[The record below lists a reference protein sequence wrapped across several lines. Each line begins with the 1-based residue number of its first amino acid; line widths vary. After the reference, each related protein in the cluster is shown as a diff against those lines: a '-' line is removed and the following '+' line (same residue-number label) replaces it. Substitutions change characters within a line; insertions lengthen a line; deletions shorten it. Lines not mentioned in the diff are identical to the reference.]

1 MIGSKL
7 EAINFIG
14 TLPYRCI
21 FYEPYATRRHY
32 HNEISIFLLIKGQA
46 EVIVED
52 NHYVL
57 NEDDVILINPL
68 ESHELISGLESYG
81 ILLQFDPKKFY
92 ISKNIHFKHL
102 INDTTDLDLLY
113 QLKSIIYTVF
123 KNCIEN
129 KYFNNIRTIHDL
141 IAILFENCRELES
154 FERKV
159 NKHQARIDEIAE
171 YIEKNYSKR
180 ITLQEL
186 ASKQALSISYLSNFF
201 EKNFGKTFL
210 QYYNDIRIDHAI
222 DDLLNSNFSI
232 DEISLR
238 NGFDDPRSFVSAFKK
253 RYHIL
258 PSIYRK
264 KSTSRL
270 MKDKL
275 KNENEIDVD
284 KLSYIKE
291 KFNTFLID
299 KPTLSSEFIS
309 PAPEKLI
316 EINSLDITKQGTPF
330 NKNFNHA
337 IGVVSAHDMLLG
349 DVQSML
355 IRAKKDINF
364 KYVKFHGILSD
375 EMEVYNESPDGEPIL
390 NFFLIDK
397 VLDFILSISM
407 KPIIELT
414 YMPSLL
420 ALHPKRYLYNNKCI
434 ASEPKDLNKW
444 QHFIEGLLE
453 HIISKYGENEINT
466 WYFTIWNLPESG
478 TSFLGFDSDQRFFEF
493 YLKTYNCIKGYL
505 PDSVMLSPT
514 IGLSPGNPSEFFSNF
529 VEFCS
534 SNDCMPDII
543 NVTYSNEIFQMI
555 GDMNTIQ
562 TTAFFK
568 KNPDALLEAT
578 NNTISFFKE
587 KNINAPIFLSTWMLT
602 SSHRNLINDTVFK
615 SCYYVKNYL
624 QVHDKIDLFGL
635 WCLTDLNGESPLNPS
650 LFYGG
655 QGMLTKRGIEKSTY
669 NALILLSKLGKEIIY
684 QDEGILVTRSY
695 KKIQILLYNYQHY
708 SDLYAEGKITL
719 EANNRYIPFDLSKKH
734 RYKIV
739 LNNITSDKVFI
750 KTYTVSQ
757 QHGSS
762 YDAFLRMGGVELKY
776 DDEFDHL
783 QRHSSYYIEVEE
795 QKTVNNTITINKI
808 VPVLGIYLIEIKL

>member
-7 EAINFIG
+7 EVVNFIE
-14 TLPYRCI
+14 TLPYKCI
-21 FYEPYATRRHY
+21 IYEPCATRRHY
-32 HNEISIFLLIKGQA
+32 HNEITIFLLIKGHVDINIEGQNY
-46 EVIVED
+46 E
-52 NHYVL
+52 L
-57 NEDDVILINPL
+57 NEDDIILVNSH
-68 ESHELISGLESYG
+68 ESHELISGFDSYG
-81 ILLQFDPKKFY
+81 ILLQFDPSKFY
-92 ISKNIHFKHL
+92 ISNDIRFSHL
-102 INDTTDLDLLY
+102 IDNNADLDFLY
-113 QLKSIIYTVF
+113 QAKSTLYAIF

-129 KYFNNIRTIHDL
+129 KFFNNIRTIHDL
-141 IAILFENCRELES
+141 IAILFENFRVLEVTK
-154 FERKV
+154 RKV

-171 YIEKNYSKR
+171 YIEKNYSQR

-186 ASKQALSISYLSNFF
+186 ADKQALSVSYLSNFF

-210 QYYNDIRIDHAI
+210 QYYNDIRIDHAV
-222 DDLLNSNFSI
+222 DDLLNSNLSI

-253 RYHIL
+253 RYNIL

-264 KSTSRL
+264 KSTKKSL
-270 MKDKL
+270 SDKL
-275 KNENEIDVD
+275 KSENEIDSD
-284 KLSYIKE
+284 RLEYIK
-291 KFNTFLID
+291 KKMSLFSINKQTVSQD
-299 KPTLSSEFIS
+299 FIS
-309 PAPEKLI
+309 PAPEKII
-316 EINSLDITKQGTPF
+316 EINDLDVTKQGTLYS
-330 NKNFNHA
+330 KNFNHT
-337 IGVVSAHDMLLG
+337 IGVVSAHDILLG

-355 IRAKKDINF
+355 IRAKKDIDF

-375 EMEVYNESPDGEPIL
+375 DMEVYNESEDGAPIL

-397 VLDFILSISM
+397 VLDFILSVNM

-420 ALHPKRYLYNNKCI
+420 ALHPEKYLYNNKCL
-434 ASEPKDLNKW
+434 ASEPKDINKW
-444 QHFIEGLLE
+444 LYLIEGLLE
-453 HIISKYGENEINT
+453 HIISKYGENEINL
-466 WYFTIWNLPESG
+466 WYFTIWNLPESSP
-478 TSFLGFDSDQRFFEF
+478 SFLGFDSDQRFFEF
-493 YLKTYNCIKGYL
+493 YLKTYNCIKGFL

-514 IGLSPGNPSEFFSNF
+514 IGLEN
-529 VEFCS
+529 
-534 SNDCMPDII
+534 SNDDGFTSKFLDFCLTNNCLPDML
-543 NVTYSNEIFQMI
+543 NTTYSNEIFRVI
-555 GDMNTIQ
+555 GDSNTIQ
-562 TTAFFK
+562 AQSYFK
-568 KNPDALLEAT
+568 KNPNSLLEST
-578 NNTISFFKE
+578 NNMISLL
-587 KNINAPIFLSTWMLT
+587 KNKNVNVPMFLSTWMLT

-615 SCYYVKNYL
+615 SCYFIKNYL
-624 QVHDKIDLFGL
+624 QVYDKIDHFGL
-635 WCLTDLNGESPLNPS
+635 WCLTDLNGESPLSPS

-669 NALILLSKLGKEIIY
+669 NALILLSKLGKEILLK
-684 QDEGILVTRSY
+684 DEGILVTRSY

-708 SDLYAEGKITL
+708 SDLYADGKIEL
-719 EANNRYIPFDLSKKH
+719 ESNNRYTPFDLSKKH

-739 LNNITSDKVFI
+739 LNNINTDKVFI

-762 YDAFLRMGGVELKY
+762 YDAFLRMGAVELKY